1 MAKTLVLPKQGAQ
14 VRSLIPH
21 LKVLNAAT
29 KAGFSKIN
37 TFLKILFAKAF
48 INYNIWRL
56 KQI

>member
-37 TFLKILFAKAF
+37 TF
-48 INYNIWRL
+48 
-56 KQI
+56 